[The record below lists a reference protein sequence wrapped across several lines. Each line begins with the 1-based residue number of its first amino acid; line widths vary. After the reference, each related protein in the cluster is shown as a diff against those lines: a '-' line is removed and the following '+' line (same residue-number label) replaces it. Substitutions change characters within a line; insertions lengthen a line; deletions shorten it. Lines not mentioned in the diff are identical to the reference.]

1 MAKPNLAFRGHLS
14 ERPPVKRE
22 NSFSGQPGVYDMT
35 SHVGVLTA
43 SGGRLLPKLLIQQL
57 GHFLDKLSSQW
68 GKKLYHLIK

>member
-35 SHVGVLTA
+35 SHGVVLTA
-43 SGGRLLPKLLIQQL
+43 SGGGLLPKLLN
-57 GHFLDKLSSQW
+57 GS
-68 GKKLYHLIK
+68 